1 MMRWLKQVQPA
12 EIPDVLLGAG
22 LPEVLRVASE
32 LYAQDR
38 AVIERAAQR
47 QELQQ
52 AAAEAGLPPEYLER
66 AAAVLQGQR
75 LARRSRRRRR
85 WGAALAAIGVAVTF
99 WAGRGLARDPVL
111 LPPTVTPTAYTRS
124 YAQADLRGVDFH
136 DTDLHGQDFSMANL
150 RGAILRGANLHGA
163 NLHGA
168 NLIGAD
174 LRSADLAGATLDNV
188 VYDRT
193 TRWPAQFRPPVLRML
208 RRD

>member
-1 MMRWLKQVQPA
+1 MIRSLKRVQPA
-12 EIPDVLLGAG
+12 ETPDVLLGAG

-85 WGAALAAIGVAVTF
+85 WGGAFAIIGTAFAF
-99 WAGRGLARDPVL
+99 WAGRGLAREPI
-111 LPPTVTPTAYTRS
+111 PTPVTPTVYTRS
-124 YAQADLRGVDFH
+124 YSQADLRGVDFH
-136 DTDLHGQDFSMANL
+136 DTDLHGQDFSMSNL
-150 RGAILRGANLHGA
+150 RGAILRGANLRGA

-168 NLIGAD
+168 DLIGAD